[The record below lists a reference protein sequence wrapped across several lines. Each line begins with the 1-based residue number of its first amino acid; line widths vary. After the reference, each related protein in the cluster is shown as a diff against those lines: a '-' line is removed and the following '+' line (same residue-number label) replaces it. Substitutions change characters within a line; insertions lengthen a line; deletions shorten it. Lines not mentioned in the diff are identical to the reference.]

1 MGARCSDLPGDN
13 TAEIPADVTWAR
25 VGREKQAQITLQHR
39 AVQYSAFDRSRQTT
53 SGEAWPG
60 LTRRFIRHIC
70 QLCPAGAV
78 RTASSTGQNGPLQAN
93 L

>member
-39 AVQYSAFDRSRQTT
+39 AVQCSAFDRSRQTT
-53 SGEAWPG
+53 SGEA
-60 LTRRFIRHIC
+60 
-70 QLCPAGAV
+70 
-78 RTASSTGQNGPLQAN
+78 
-93 L
+93 